1 MNENSGNAAIF
12 ARVSTLDQAVG
23 NQLPE
28 LRQLA
33 AHRGMDVAAEVT
45 VEDSAWGTG
54 NGKGAAF
61 DARRAELLEGA
72 RLGRYGTVLLW
83 SLDRLSRRGAED
95 MLSYVRRLSE
105 AGVTLVSV
113 KDPWVES
120 LSDPMTRE
128 LLLGI
133 FATVARFESE
143 RRSERIKAGV
153 ARRRAEGKPVG
164 RQAGTRDKKQRRR
177 SGYIASWEDGG
188 KRREAARAGAA

>member
-1 MNENSGNAAIF
+1 MSTTGKAVIF

-33 AHRGMDVAAEVT
+33 ANRGMDVAAEIT

-54 NGKGAAF
+54 NGKGTAF

-72 RLGRYGTVLLW
+72 RLGKYGTVLLW

-105 AGVTLVSV
+105 AGVKLVSI

-143 RRSERIKAGV
+143 RRSERIKLGLG
-153 ARRRAEGKPVG
+153 RRKAEGKPVG
-164 RQAGTRDKKQRRR
+164 RAPGAKDKKPRRK
-177 SGYIASWEDGG
+177 SGYYASWE
-188 KRREAARAGAA
+188 ARKAS